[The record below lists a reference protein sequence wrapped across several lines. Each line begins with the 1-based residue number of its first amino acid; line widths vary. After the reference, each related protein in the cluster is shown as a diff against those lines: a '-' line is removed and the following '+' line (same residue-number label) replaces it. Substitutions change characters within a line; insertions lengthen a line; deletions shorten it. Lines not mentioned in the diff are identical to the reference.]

1 MNTTTVNFQKNL
13 KEGRLETQLK
23 DFKPALD
30 KHEAMSEANRCINCY
45 DAPCIRACP
54 TAINIPQFIGRIAN
68 DNTLGAAKT
77 ILDSNIMGL
86 SCAQSCPTEVLCEGA
101 CVYNSLDTK
110 PISIGKLQRFAV
122 TEAYEKKVQFYTAGK
137 ATGKRV
143 ALIGAGP
150 ASLACAHELRKEGHA
165 AVIYEKAQLPGGL
178 NTYGIA
184 PYKMKSEI
192 SLWETEQ
199 VAVLGAEFRFGKE
212 LGKDFQLADL
222 VSEYDAV
229 FLGLG
234 LGQDSRIDAPGVDLP
249 GVMGAV
255 DFIGKMKTG
264 SDMGWVKD
272 LKSALI
278 VGGGNT
284 ALDACRE
291 LKKLGVPQVVVSYRR
306 GEEDMSGY
314 KHEMKWARQ
323 EGVEFWFNTLPTKF
337 VRGVAK
343 DLKVTVQKTRLSAD
357 GKVTLGDESRDLFAG
372 LVLMA
377 TGQAKLESLLT
388 SVAELKFE
396 KGRLTTDANGR
407 TGHAKI
413 YAGGD
418 LANGGKEVVNA
429 VAEGKK
435 AAMAMNLSF
444 LGVGQGI
451 GKGAHR
457 G

>member
-1 MNTTTVNFQKNL
+1 MINFQKNL
-13 KEGRLETQLK
+13 KEGRLESQLQ

-30 KHEAMSEANRCINCY
+30 QHEASTEANRCINCY

-54 TAINIPQFIGRIAN
+54 TSINIPQFIGRIAN
-68 DNTLGAAKT
+68 GNTLGAAKT
-77 ILDSNIMGL
+77 ILDANIMGL

-122 TEAYEKKVQFYTAGK
+122 TEAYEQKVQFYKAGE

-165 AVIYEKAQLPGGL
+165 AVIFEKAELPGGL

-184 PYKMKSEI
+184 PYKMKSSV

-199 VAVLGAEFRFGKE
+199 VAALGAEFRFGKE
-212 LGKDFQLADL
+212 LGKDFQLSDL
-222 VSEYDAV
+222 LKDYDAV

-234 LGQDSRIDAPGVDLP
+234 LGQDSFIDAPGADLP

-264 SDMGWVKD
+264 SEMSWVKG

-284 ALDACRE
+284 ALDACRG

-314 KHEMKWARQ
+314 GHEMKWARQ
-323 EGVEFWFNTLPTKF
+323 EGVDFWFNTLPTKF
-337 VRGVAK
+337 SQGTGKGIQVK
-343 DLKVTVQKTRLSAD
+343 VQKTKQTPD
-357 GKVTLGDESRDLFAG
+357 GKVALSDEFVDFSAG

-388 SVAELKFE
+388 SVSELQFE
-396 KGRLTTDANGR
+396 KGKLKTDANGK

-435 AAMAMNLSF
+435 AAIAMNLSF
-444 LGVGQGI
+444 QNS
-451 GKGAHR
+451 GKGVSR

>member
-1 MNTTTVNFQKNL
+1 MINFQKNL
-13 KEGRLETQLK
+13 KEGRLESQLM

-30 KHEAMSEANRCINCY
+30 QHEASTEANRCINCY

-54 TAINIPQFIGRIAN
+54 TSINIPQFIGRIAN
-68 DNTLGAAKT
+68 GNTLGAAKT
-77 ILDSNIMGL
+77 ILDANIMGL

-122 TEAYEKKVQFYTAGK
+122 TEAYEKKVQFYKAGE

-165 AVIYEKAQLPGGL
+165 AVIFEKAELPGGL

-184 PYKMKSEI
+184 PYKMKSSV

-199 VAVLGAEFRFGKE
+199 VAALGAEFRFGKE

-222 VSEYDAV
+222 IKDYDAV

-234 LGQDSRIDAPGVDLP
+234 LGQDSFIDAPGADLP
-249 GVMGAV
+249 GIMGAV

-264 SDMGWVKD
+264 SDMSWVKD

-284 ALDACRE
+284 ALDACRG
-291 LKKLGVPQVVVSYRR
+291 LKKLGVPNVVVSYRR

-314 KHEMKWARQ
+314 GHEMKWARQ
-323 EGVEFWFNTLPTKF
+323 EGVDFWFNTLPTKF
-337 VRGVAK
+337 VQSTGK
-343 DLKVTVQKTRLSAD
+343 DIKVKVQKTKQTPD
-357 GKVTLGDESRDLFAG
+357 GKVALSDESMDLFAG

-377 TGQAKLESLLT
+377 TGQSKLESLLT
-388 SVAELKFE
+388 SVPELKFE
-396 KGRLTTDANGR
+396 KGKLKTDANGK

-435 AAMAMNLSF
+435 AAIAMNAGF
-444 LGVGQGI
+444 KGVS
-451 GKGAHR
+451 R